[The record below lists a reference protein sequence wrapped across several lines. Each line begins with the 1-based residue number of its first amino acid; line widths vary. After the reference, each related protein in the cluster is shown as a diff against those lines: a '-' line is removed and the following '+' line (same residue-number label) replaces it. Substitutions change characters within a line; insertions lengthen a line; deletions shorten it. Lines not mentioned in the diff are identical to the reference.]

1 MRHPW
6 FNRLILPAGVLI
18 AYFVVPLSEQNA
30 PLGALVGSLV
40 AVAGLG
46 LVAYVAV
53 DEIRRAEKRL
63 LPVHLLLM
71 IELAVVLFS
80 GIYYALAVQSPAEF
94 NGLETRLDALYFSM
108 TTVSTVGFGDISAA
122 GQVARTLV
130 TLQLAFNIGFVA
142 AIVGLLREKLQVT
155 KNRPDE

>member
-1 MRHPW
+1 M
-6 FNRLILPAGVLI
+6 ILPAGVLI
-18 AYFVVPLSEQNA
+18 AYFVVPVSEENA
-30 PLGALVGSLV
+30 PLGAIVGSLV
-40 AVAGLG
+40 ALAGLG

-122 GQVARTLV
+122 GQVARALV